1 MKLKL
6 LDIVKTKK
14 GVIAVVARK
23 SGRDA
28 SLAFGTKY
36 AGKIAW
42 YEPEE
47 LEVIGNVKDLLEKA
61 SKK

>member
-28 SLAFGTKY
+28 SLAFGTNY
-36 AGKIAW
+36 SGKIAW
-42 YEPEE
+42 YEPKE
-47 LEVIGNVKDLLEKA
+47 LEVIGNVKDLLKKA
-61 SKK
+61 SEK